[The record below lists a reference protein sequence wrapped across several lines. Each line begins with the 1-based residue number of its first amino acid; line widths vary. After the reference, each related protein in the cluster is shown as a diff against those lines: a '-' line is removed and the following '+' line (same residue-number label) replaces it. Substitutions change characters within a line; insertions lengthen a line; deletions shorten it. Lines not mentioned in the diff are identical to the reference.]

1 MNKIL
6 IAGATG
12 FVGTYLIN
20 YLLEKGYSINA
31 LSRRS
36 KQVSHYTN
44 LAYFQW
50 DIHQQY
56 IETNAFE
63 NVDTIIN
70 LTGANIG
77 EKRWTKERK
86 SEIIS
91 SRIKS
96 IDLLYQYVSENKFSI
111 NTFISSS
118 AVGYYGAVTTDEMF
132 KETSENGTD
141 FLATVCK
148 EWENTAMKFNDIG
161 IRTVILRKGV
171 IVGKDGGIVQKLAP
185 LAKLGINVSLGSGKQ
200 YLPWI
205 DIRDLVKLYEFIL
218 SNSKINGIFNVVSSE
233 NITMNEFSKTL
244 LKSYEMRTILPN
256 VPVFIIH
263 LLFGEMSVMLLE
275 GSKISNEKLKKTGFS
290 FEFDTI
296 EKSLLL

>member
-1 MNKIL
+1 MKIL

-12 FVGTYLIN
+12 FVGTYLID

-31 LSRRS
+31 LSRS
-36 KQVSHYTN
+36 KQVSHHKN
-44 LAYFQW
+44 LVYFRW

-132 KETSENGTD
+132 KETAENGTD
-141 FLATVCK
+141 FLVTVCK
-148 EWENTAMKFNDIG
+148 EWENKAMKFNDIG
-161 IRTVILRKGV
+161 IRTVLLRKGV
-171 IVGKDGGIVQKLAP
+171 IIGKDGGIVQKLAP

-218 SNSKINGIFNVVSSE
+218 SNSNINGIYNTVSSE
-233 NITMNEFSKTL
+233 IITMNEFSKTL
-244 LKSYEMRTILPN
+244 LKSYKMRTILPN
-256 VPVFIIH
+256 APSFIIR
-263 LLFGEMSVMLLE
+263 LLFGEMSVMFLE
-275 GSKISNEKLKKTGFS
+275 GSKVSNEKLKKTGFS

>member
-31 LSRRS
+31 LSRS
-36 KQVSHYTN
+36 KQVSHHKN
-44 LAYFQW
+44 LVYFRW
-50 DIHQQY
+50 DIHKQY
-56 IETNAFE
+56 IDRNAFE

-205 DIRDLVKLYEFIL
+205 DIRDLVKLYEFIF
-218 SNSKINGIFNVVSSE
+218 SNSKINGIFNAVSSE

-244 LKSYEMRTILPN
+244 LKSYKIRTILPN
-256 VPVFIIH
+256 APSCIIR
-263 LLFGEMSVMLLE
+263 LLFGEMSVMFLE
-275 GSKISNEKLKKTGFS
+275 GSKVSNEKLKKTGFS

>member
-1 MNKIL
+1 MKKIL

-20 YLLEKGYSINA
+20 YLLEKGYFINA

-56 IETNAFE
+56 IDRNAFE

-148 EWENTAMKFNDIG
+148 EWENKAMKFNDIG
-161 IRTVILRKGV
+161 IRTVLLRKGV

-205 DIRDLVKLYEFIL
+205 DIRDLVKLYEFIF
-218 SNSKINGIFNVVSSE
+218 SNSKINGIFNAVSSE

-244 LKSYEMRTILPN
+244 LKSYKIRTILPN
-256 VPVFIIH
+256 APSCIIR
-263 LLFGEMSVMLLE
+263 LLFGEMSVMFLE
-275 GSKISNEKLKKTGFS
+275 GSKVSNEKLKKTGFS